1 MLNRVK
7 KIIARQ
13 IYKSIEYQTRSKF
26 FGLFIFHIINDRY
39 EMDKIWLEVEIKRK
53 LKKQRFLAR
62 STHHL
67 ANTLFIYKFQKKA
80 SLSSFG
86 SWRVM
91 ICEIV

>member
-1 MLNRVK
+1 
-7 KIIARQ
+7 
-13 IYKSIEYQTRSKF
+13 
-26 FGLFIFHIINDRY
+26 
-39 EMDKIWLEVEIKRK
+39 MDKIWLEVEIKRK
-53 LKKQRFLAR
+53 LKKQRFLTR